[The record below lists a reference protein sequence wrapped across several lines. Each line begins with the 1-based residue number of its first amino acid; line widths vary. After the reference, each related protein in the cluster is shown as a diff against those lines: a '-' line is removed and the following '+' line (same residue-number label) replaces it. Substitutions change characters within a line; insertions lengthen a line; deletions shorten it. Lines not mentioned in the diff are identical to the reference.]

1 VQPADADNPT
11 SLDDEVSAPHPLQT
25 LKTREAIGHFIRSPR
40 FWLISLGVSALAVL
54 FEFQVFLPI
63 YLSETYDLAPA
74 YAGIASSTFS
84 LGCLVAVF
92 SGGFIYDKL
101 TKKSLIYALGLSLT
115 LAVASLLL
123 LRVLGDQ
130 GSTGTLELTLTVLFI
145 FLFGFAISPAYY
157 IPMSVFSISFGGRH
171 CGLLVGL
178 IDAIAYFGAMSFD
191 FIGGAVA
198 NKEGGWQDFIL
209 ILIVTSVLATIIMTT
224 FLYLDYRHSRQSNA

>member
-1 VQPADADNPT
+1 
-11 SLDDEVSAPHPLQT
+11 
-25 LKTREAIGHFIRSPR
+25 
-40 FWLISLGVSALAVL
+40 
-54 FEFQVFLPI
+54 VFLPI

-130 GSTGTLELTLTVLFI
+130 GSTGTLELTFTVILI

-224 FLYLDYRHSRQSNA
+224 FLYLDYRHSRQGNA

>member
-1 VQPADADNPT
+1 MFFSAGILTLLIAAVLIKTLKEPEKGLQDSVQPADADNPT

-130 GSTGTLELTLTVLFI
+130 GSTGALELTLTVLLI
-145 FLFGFAISPAYY
+145 FLF
-157 IPMSVFSISFGGRH
+157 
-171 CGLLVGL
+171 
-178 IDAIAYFGAMSFD
+178 
-191 FIGGAVA
+191 
-198 NKEGGWQDFIL
+198 
-209 ILIVTSVLATIIMTT
+209 
-224 FLYLDYRHSRQSNA
+224 